1 MEVIHSKC
9 AGLDVH
15 KKSILA
21 CTRVQTGK
29 LVEYSKQRFGTTTE
43 ELIRLFDWLAE
54 AGCTHVVMESTG
66 IYWRPVWR
74 VLDGGPELLLAN
86 AKAVKNVPGR
96 KSDVNDAQWLAD
108 LLAHGLV
115 RSSFVPSKD
124 QQEHREL
131 TRTRRQLIREQVQHR
146 QRIQKLLETC
156 NIKLSSVISNITGKS
171 GRKILDAISEGEIDP
186 TKLADL
192 TDGSIRRDK
201 WLDVAKSL
209 RGYVGEH
216 ERFMLKMHLRMYDT
230 LQSEIERV
238 EARLDEV
245 ATTPFDD
252 AVMRLSAIPGISS
265 VAAKTI
271 VAEVGLDMSVFPSG
285 EHLVSWAGLC
295 PRMDESAGKRRDTR
309 VRDGAPWLKPVLVQC
324 AWAAARSKGTHF
336 QQYFHRLRVRR
347 GPNKAA
353 VALAAK
359 LLRVIYAMLDSG
371 DEYVPR
377 DPKLVTEREAR
388 RKVNRHLRELR
399 KLGYQGEVRAAA

>member
-29 LVEYSKQRFGTTTE
+29 SVEYSKQRFGTTTE

-186 TKLADL
+186 TTLADL

-252 AVMRLSAIPGISS
+252 AVTRLSAIPGISS

-324 AWAAARSKGTHF
+324 AWAAARSKGTYF
-336 QQYFHRLRVRR
+336 QQFFHRLRVRR

-359 LLRVIYAMLDSG
+359 LLRVIYALLDSG

-377 DPKLVTEREAR
+377 DPKLVTEREAQ

-399 KLGYQGEVRAAA
+399 KLGFQGEVRAAA